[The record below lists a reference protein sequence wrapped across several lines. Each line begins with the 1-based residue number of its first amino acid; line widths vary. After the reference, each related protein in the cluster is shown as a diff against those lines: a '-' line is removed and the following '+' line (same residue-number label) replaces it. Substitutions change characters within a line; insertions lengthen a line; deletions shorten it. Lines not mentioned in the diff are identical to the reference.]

1 MAAPSGDLLALADWK
16 RRIADLYR
24 AVRAEPDA
32 ATAWRLWRAT
42 RDELFARHP
51 QSPLSEDA
59 RAGFAG
65 LSCFAHD
72 PALRVL
78 ADVVPAPAET
88 IDIGSSGEAPIRFTR
103 FARAAFALAGARHAL
118 ELFWLEG
125 YGGGLYLPFADATS
139 GEETYGAGRYLLD
152 GVKGADLGMDG
163 DRLVLDFNSPT
174 TRPAPTTH
182 AGSARSRRPRTGC
195 PCRSAPASGRP
206 DQHVTVSGSP
216 GSSRRRPRRGRC
228 GRRRRR

>member
-16 RRIADLYR
+16 RRVADLYR
-24 AVRAEPDA
+24 AVREEPDA
-32 ATAWRLWRAT
+32 AAAWRLWRVT

-51 QSPLSEDA
+51 QSPLPEDA
-59 RAGFAG
+59 RGGFTG
-65 LSCFAHD
+65 LPYFPHD

-88 IDIGSSGEAPIRFTR
+88 FDIGSSGEAPIRFTR
-103 FARAAFALAGARHAL
+103 FARAEFALAGAPHAL

-139 GEETYGAGRYLLD
+139 GEETYGAGRYVLD

-163 DRLVLDFNSPT
+163 GRLVLDFNLAYNPSCAYDP
-174 TRPAPTTH
+174 RWVCPLAPPANRLPVAIR
-182 AGSARSRRPRTGC
+182 AGER
-195 PCRSAPASGRP
+195 AP
-206 DQHVTVSGSP
+206 
-216 GSSRRRPRRGRC
+216 
-228 GRRRRR
+228 